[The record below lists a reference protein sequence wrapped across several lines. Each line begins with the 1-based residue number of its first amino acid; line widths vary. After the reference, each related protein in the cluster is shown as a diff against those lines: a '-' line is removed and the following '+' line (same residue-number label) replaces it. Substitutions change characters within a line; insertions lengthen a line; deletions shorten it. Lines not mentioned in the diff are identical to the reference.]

1 MQAMFHTQD
10 VYLTIFICLPT
21 TGKDADMYDY

>member
-1 MQAMFHTQD
+1 MFHTQD

-21 TGKDADMYDY
+21 TGKNADMYDY